1 MKYSMPRNPE
11 CSPEIDGVLYFAQRL
26 EEMLFDYTIDL
37 FRMPLLNTHGLTDEY
52 CTVAKKVEK
61 NEIREYQLN
70 VVFEEFSASFKNDI
84 VIKECWGQ
92 DNIDRIMKSFGS
104 SSAQEKNDTIA
115 YLNATF
121 DNGKYYYIGND
132 GIMKT
137 GWQQIDGQWY
147 YLDQTGAMQIGWL
160 KSDDGKWYFLY
171 PNGAMAVNTVIDG
184 RTIGEDGVWV
194 PNEGDTEPA
203 NSMDLENGY
212 LVQNLEGIT
221 KKDYTIIA
229 SGKTAAGS
237 RWGNAI
243 RLKGKGSYVQCN
255 TNGEYRMLSG
265 VFGPSSQFD
274 SALLAR
280 VTVYGDDDQVL
291 YTSPDIHYNE
301 KNVYFGVD
309 VSGQKQIRVEVSL
322 LKDNE
327 WDDPVILFDGL
338 SLYK

>member
-1 MKYSMPRNPE
+1 MWPLTVPAYAGTWKYVN
-11 CSPEIDGVLYFAQRL
+11 DQWKYQKGTNKFA
-26 EEMLFDYTIDL
+26 Y
-37 FRMPLLNTHGLTDEY
+37 
-52 CTVAKKVEK
+52 
-61 NEIREYQLN
+61 NEW
-70 VVFEEFSASFKNDI
+70 
-84 VIKECWGQ
+84 IK
-92 DNIDRIMKSFGS
+92 
-104 SSAQEKNDTIA
+104 
-115 YLNATF
+115 

-132 GIMKT
+132 GIMKNRLAADRWPVVLSGPDWCKADRMVKEMT
-137 GWQQIDGQWY
+137 MENGIS
-147 YLDQTGAMQIGWL
+147 M
-160 KSDDGKWYFLY
+160 Y

-280 VTVYGDDDQVL
+280 VTVYGDDDQIL
-291 YTSPDIHYNE
+291 YTSPDTL
-301 KNVYFGVD
+301 
-309 VSGQKQIRVEVSL
+309 Q
-322 LKDNE
+322 
-327 WDDPVILFDGL
+327 
-338 SLYK
+338 

>member
-1 MKYSMPRNPE
+1 MS
-11 CSPEIDGVLYFAQRL
+11 G
-26 EEMLFDYTIDL
+26 
-37 FRMPLLNTHGLTDEY
+37 
-52 CTVAKKVEK
+52 
-61 NEIREYQLN
+61 
-70 VVFEEFSASFKNDI
+70 
-84 VIKECWGQ
+84 
-92 DNIDRIMKSFGS
+92 
-104 SSAQEKNDTIA
+104 
-115 YLNATF
+115 
-121 DNGKYYYIGND
+121 
-132 GIMKT
+132 
-137 GWQQIDGQWY
+137 
-147 YLDQTGAMQIGWL
+147 
-160 KSDDGKWYFLY
+160 
-171 PNGAMAVNTVIDG
+171 
-184 RTIGEDGVWV
+184 
-194 PNEGDTEPA
+194 
-203 NSMDLENGY
+203 
-212 LVQNLEGIT
+212 
-221 KKDYTIIA
+221 TIIA

-280 VTVYGDDDQVL
+280 VTVYGDDDQIL

-301 KNVYFGVD
+301 KNIYFGVD